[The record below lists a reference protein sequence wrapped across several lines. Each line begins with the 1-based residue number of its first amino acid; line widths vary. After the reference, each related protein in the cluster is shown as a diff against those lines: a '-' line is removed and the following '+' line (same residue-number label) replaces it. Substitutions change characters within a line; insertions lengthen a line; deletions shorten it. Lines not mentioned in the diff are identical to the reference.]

1 MAPRP
6 RATDRFVAQNRRA
19 RHDFHILD
27 TLEAG
32 LTLVGSEVKSL
43 RQGLASIQEAFA
55 REVDGEIFLVN
66 AFIPEYAGANRFNHE
81 PKRPRKLLLHKRQ
94 VNKLMGQVKRDGVTL
109 VPLSVYFNDK
119 GRAKLELGLA
129 KGKNKADKRESDKQ
143 RDWNR
148 DKARIMRSN
157 GRD

>member
-19 RHDFHILD
+19 RHDYHILD

-32 LTLVGSEVKSL
+32 LNLVGSEVKSL
-43 RQGLASIQEAFA
+43 RQGHASIQESFA

-81 PKRPRKLLLHKRQ
+81 PKRPRKLLLHRRQ
-94 VNKLMGQVKRDGVTL
+94 VDKLMGSIKREGVTL
-109 VPLSVYFNDK
+109 VPLSIYFNDR

-129 KGKNKADKRESDKQ
+129 KGKNKADKRDSDKQ

-148 DKARIMRSN
+148 DKARIMRNN
-157 GRD
+157 GRE

>member
-55 REVDGEIFLVN
+55 REVDGEIFPAAGKLPDGFVEGRTT
-66 AFIPEYAGANRFNHE
+66 AVHYLKATPEPIVSIMSPSA
-81 PKRPRKLLLHKRQ
+81 
-94 VNKLMGQVKRDGVTL
+94 
-109 VPLSVYFNDK
+109 
-119 GRAKLELGLA
+119 RA
-129 KGKNKADKRESDKQ
+129 SCCCTS
-143 RDWNR
+143 
-148 DKARIMRSN
+148 AR
-157 GRD
+157 

>member
-19 RHDFHILD
+19 RHDYHILD

-32 LTLVGSEVKSL
+32 LNLVGSEVKSL
-43 RQGLASIQEAFA
+43 RQGHASIQESFA

-81 PKRPRKLLLHKRQ
+81 PKRPRKLLLHRRQ
-94 VNKLMGQVKRDGVTL
+94 VDKLMGSIKREGVTL
-109 VPLSVYFNDK
+109 VPLSIYFNDR

-129 KGKNKADKRESDKQ
+129 KGKNKADKRDSDKQ

-148 DKARIMRSN
+148 EKARIMRNN
-157 GRD
+157 GRE

>member
-1 MAPRP
+1 MAQRP

-55 REVDGEIFLVN
+55 REVGGEIFLVN

-94 VNKLMGQVKRDGVTL
+94 VNKLMGQVKRDGITL
-109 VPLSVYFNDK
+109 VPLSVYFNDR

-148 DKARIMRSN
+148 DKARIMRNN
-157 GRD
+157 GRN

>member
-6 RATDRFVAQNRRA
+6 RETDRFVAQNRRA

-157 GRD
+157 GRE

>member
-6 RATDRFVAQNRRA
+6 RETDRFVAQNRRA

-148 DKARIMRSN
+148 DKARIMRNN
-157 GRD
+157 GRE

>member
-6 RATDRFVAQNRRA
+6 RETDRFVAQNRRV
-19 RHDFHILD
+19 RHDYHILD
-27 TLEAG
+27 SMEAG

-66 AFIPEYAGANRFNHE
+66 AFIPEYSGANQFNHE
-81 PKRPRKLLLHKRQ
+81 PKRPRKLLLHRKQ
-94 VNKLMGQVKRDGVTL
+94 VNKLMGSVKRDGVTL
-109 VPLSVYFNDK
+109 VPLSIYFNDK

-129 KGKNKADKRESDKQ
+129 KGKNKADKRESDKE

-148 DKARIMRSN
+148 DKARLMRNN
-157 GRD
+157 GRE

>member
-109 VPLSVYFNDK
+109 VALSIYFNDK

>member
-6 RATDRFVAQNRRA
+6 RETDRFVAQNRRA
-19 RHDFHILD
+19 RHDYHILD
-27 TLEAG
+27 SMEAG

-66 AFIPEYAGANRFNHE
+66 AFIPEYSGANQFNHE
-81 PKRPRKLLLHKRQ
+81 PKRPRKLLLHRKQ
-94 VNKLMGQVKRDGVTL
+94 VNKLMGSVKRDGVTL
-109 VPLSVYFNDK
+109 VPLSIYFNDK

-129 KGKNKADKRESDKQ
+129 KGKNKADKRDSDKE

-148 DKARIMRSN
+148 DKARLMRNN
-157 GRD
+157 GRE

>member
-6 RATDRFVAQNRRA
+6 RETDRFVAQNRRA

-109 VPLSVYFNDK
+109 VPLAVYFNDK

-148 DKARIMRSN
+148 DKARIMRTN
-157 GRD
+157 GRE

>member
-109 VPLSVYFNDK
+109 VPLSIYFNDK

-148 DKARIMRSN
+148 EKARIMRTN
-157 GRD
+157 GRE

>member
-1 MAPRP
+1 M
-6 RATDRFVAQNRRA
+6 
-19 RHDFHILD
+19 
-27 TLEAG
+27 
-32 LTLVGSEVKSL
+32 TLVGSEVKSL
-43 RQGLASIQEAFA
+43 RLGLASIQEAFA

-109 VPLSVYFNDK
+109 VALSVYFNDK

-129 KGKNKADKRESDKQ
+129 KGKNKADKRDSDKQ

-148 DKARIMRSN
+148 DKARIMRTN
-157 GRD
+157 GQE

>member
-6 RATDRFVAQNRRA
+6 RETDRFVAQNRRA
-19 RHDFHILD
+19 RHDYHILD
-27 TLEAG
+27 SMEAG

-66 AFIPEYAGANRFNHE
+66 AFIPEYSGANQFNHE
-81 PKRPRKLLLHKRQ
+81 PKRPRKLLLHRKQ
-94 VNKLMGQVKRDGVTL
+94 VNKLMGSVKRDGVTL
-109 VPLSVYFNDK
+109 VPLSIYFNDK

-129 KGKNKADKRESDKQ
+129 KGKNKADKRESDKE

-148 DKARIMRSN
+148 DKARLMRNN
-157 GRD
+157 GRE

>member
-19 RHDFHILD
+19 RHDVHILD

-55 REVDGEIFLVN
+55 REVNGEIFLVN

-81 PKRPRKLLLHKRQ
+81 PKRARKLLLHKRQ

>member
-81 PKRPRKLLLHKRQ
+81 PKRPRKLLLHAKEI
-94 VNKLMGQVKRDGVTL
+94 VK
-109 VPLSVYFNDK
+109 
-119 GRAKLELGLA
+119 LA
-129 KGKNKADKRESDKQ
+129 KGVEREGMTIVPL
-143 RDWNR
+143 
-148 DKARIMRSN
+148 RI
-157 GRD
+157 